1 MDAHTESHTSDI
13 AAAAV
18 DTAPAPAFVQVLYV
32 GRSGSA
38 ELVEALR
45 RDGVGVI
52 VAFDHERAA
61 RLLRHFRPDAILC
74 APADASELLRCAEPN
89 VPVLTFPDDEPR
101 RASHLGNPPV
111 NVAAGVAVDVSVD
124 VAAVA
129 RRLREEIA
137 ARRSS
142 EGHSTDAASNKE
154 GVRFRA
160 EAQARSS

>member
-1 MDAHTESHTSDI
+1 MDAHTESHPS
-13 AAAAV
+13 
-18 DTAPAPAFVQVLYV
+18 DTAPASVDAMPAPTFVQVLYV
-32 GRSGSA
+32 GRSGGA

-89 VPVLTFPDDEPR
+89 VPVLTFPHDAPR
-101 RASHLGNPPV
+101 RASQLGSTSV
-111 NVAAGVAVDVSVD
+111 NVAAGVSVD
-124 VAAVA
+124 VAAIA
-129 RRLREEIA
+129 HRIREEIA

-142 EGHSTDAASNKE
+142 DGHSTEAASNDDH
-154 GVRFRA
+154 VRLGDETRA
-160 EAQARSS
+160 SSS